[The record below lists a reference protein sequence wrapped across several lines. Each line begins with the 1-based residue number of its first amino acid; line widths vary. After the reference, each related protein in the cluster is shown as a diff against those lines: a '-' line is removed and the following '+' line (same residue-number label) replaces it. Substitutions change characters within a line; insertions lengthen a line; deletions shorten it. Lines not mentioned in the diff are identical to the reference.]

1 MMVAFGVEVYAD
13 PKFALG
19 IRKKAKRRRIV
30 RTTVEDLNPNSHF
43 SPEMR

>member
-1 MMVAFGVEVYAD
+1 MMVAFGAEYCAD

-30 RTTVEDLNPNSHF
+30 RTTVEDLNPNPHF
-43 SPEMR
+43 LPK